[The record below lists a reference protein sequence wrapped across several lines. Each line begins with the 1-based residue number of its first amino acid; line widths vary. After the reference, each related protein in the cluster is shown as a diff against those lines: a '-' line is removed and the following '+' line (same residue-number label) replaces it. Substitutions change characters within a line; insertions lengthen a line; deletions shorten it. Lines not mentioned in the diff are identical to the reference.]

1 MIFPGGTIP
10 PGFDLQSGFGVSLLK
25 NCSLCCILI
34 GSCYLA
40 QYESQ
45 EQNMKHTRTIN
56 IIIAMLLCISVVF
69 ACFGCSGKTEPM
81 GKDTPD
87 THALK
92 DYPEV
97 VEFNKYSVIPELLGT
112 PKELIGSGYV
122 LKSGIEHH
130 YETYLSSDHLD
141 VNYNVGSLDMR
152 YEIDPAD
159 MLYIVGVRVRT
170 QDKTIE
176 TVNGKRV
183 VTYIS
188 DKLVLGMKVGINYKE
203 ACRNLESFGY
213 KKLYEQPI
221 ITSGVAT
228 SREISYGKGIIVISM
243 AVETGGDV
251 SSFNA
256 WIPYDT
262 SKIESIFDN
271 SKVPAKLGLIYNCY
285 GSSETTFTFLK
296 KTQENSVRV
305 YTSDDGSTA
314 VMHGYPDAYDM
325 LMCTQVTFNSSRYN
339 VDGAKVGMTF
349 KNCIDKLTSA
359 GWTLLKDGSTLTKD
373 SVTLKLFDVETLE
386 FSDNPTVMGEDDK
399 VVTYIRY
406 YLPSPSHFDRVN
418 ASSNTAN
425 DDSSTAGGKQ

>member
-1 MIFPGGTIP
+1 
-10 PGFDLQSGFGVSLLK
+10 
-25 NCSLCCILI
+25 
-34 GSCYLA
+34 
-40 QYESQ
+40 
-45 EQNMKHTRTIN
+45 MKHTRTIN

-69 ACFGCSGKTEPM
+69 ACFGCSSKPESM

-87 THALK
+87 TNALK

-122 LKSGIEHH
+122 LKSGIENH

-188 DKLVLGMKVGINYKE
+188 DKLVLGMKVGINYKD